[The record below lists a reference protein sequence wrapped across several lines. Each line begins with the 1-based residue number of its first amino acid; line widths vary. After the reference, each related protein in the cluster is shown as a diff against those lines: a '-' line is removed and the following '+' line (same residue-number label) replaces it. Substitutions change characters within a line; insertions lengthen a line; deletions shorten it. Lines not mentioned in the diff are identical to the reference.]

1 MLIIKKMPLYGMDLN
16 KMDGILLVD
25 KEKGI
30 TSRDVVNKLSKEL
43 NIKKIGHAGTLDPI
57 ATGLMVIGIGK
68 GTKILNL
75 LTLNDKE
82 YIATVKMG
90 IQTDTFDI
98 TGNII
103 KEKKEFNLSKE
114 KLINTLKS
122 FCKTYFQEV
131 PKYSA
136 VKINGK
142 KLYEYARNNIE
153 LELELPKKEI
163 IVYSIELLNY
173 DEINKEFTFKTL
185 VSKGTYIRSL
195 INDIGN
201 SLDIPMTMKELRRT
215 KSGKFRLDMI
225 NNEIIPIK
233 DALDYE
239 KIIIK
244 DNDLL
249 KRVIN
254 GNYIILNS
262 KSNNVV
268 LLDSKEKELA
278 IYTKE
283 EKLKYI
289 ALKVF

>member
-1 MLIIKKMPLYGMDLN
+1 MLIIKKMLLYGMDLN

-25 KEKGI
+25 KEKNI
-30 TSRDVVNKLSKEL
+30 TSRDVINKLSKEL

-68 GTKILNL
+68 GTKILDL

-90 IQTDTFDI
+90 IQTDTLDI

-114 KLINTLKS
+114 KLINILKS

-153 LELELPKKEI
+153 IELPKKEI
-163 IVYSIELLNY
+163 IIYSIELLNY
-173 DEINKEFTFKTL
+173 DEFNKEFTFKTL

-201 SLDIPMTMKELRRT
+201 SLDIPMTMKELKRT
-215 KSGKFRLDMI
+215 KSGKFSLDMI

-244 DNDLL
+244 DNNLL

-262 KSNNVV
+262 ESNNVI

-289 ALKVF
+289 TLKVF